1 MKRSSRELPAAMA
14 AVASKGANTRKS
26 LPLAAA
32 TRCGDFKSP
41 APHRFAPQARKK
53 NRFFLVPN
61 GSETLFEHDQS
72 LYYNSRKLSNFLPLK
87 ERDSRIM

>member
-1 MKRSSRELPAAMA
+1 MGLSDEVSFSKG
-14 AVASKGANTRKS
+14 SKGANTRKS

-32 TRCGDFKSP
+32 IPTSDFKSP

-53 NRFFLVPN
+53 SGFLVPN